1 VSVEKERQGTEDKGQ
16 EGEVQ
21 DTGRREPYFSTFQLI
36 LLALFAALIVVAK
49 IALRLPLQL
58 PGHSGIFW
66 MAIMIVGAGVV
77 HKPGAASLVGLTSGL
92 IAAFLGLGDF
102 GALNT
107 FLSYTAVG
115 LGTDLALWLLGGN
128 PENLIVATLA
138 ATFGHLGK
146 FLVKWGLGVVTGAPV
161 GFIALGLLRAVIGYI
176 IFGALGGLLGAL
188 TLRALRRAG
197 FFAYLAEKR

>member
-1 VSVEKERQGTEDKGQ
+1 MKER
-16 EGEVQ
+16 
-21 DTGRREPYFSTFQLI
+21 YFSTFQLI

-66 MAIMIVGAGVV
+66 MAIVIVATGIVPKVGT
-77 HKPGAASLVGLTSGL
+77 ASLVGITSGI
-92 IAAFLGLGDF
+92 IAAFLGMGDF

-107 FLSYTAVG
+107 FLSYTMVG
-115 LGTDLALWLLGGN
+115 VGTDVALLLLGRN
-128 PENLIVATLA
+128 PENLVVATLA
-138 ATFGHLGK
+138 GVLGHMGK
-146 FLVKWGLGVVTGAPV
+146 FLVKWGLATVAGAPV
-161 GFIALGLLRAVIGYI
+161 GFVALGLARALVGYLV
-176 IFGALGGLLGAL
+176 FGAIGGLLGGL

>member
-1 VSVEKERQGTEDKGQ
+1 MKER
-16 EGEVQ
+16 
-21 DTGRREPYFSTFQLI
+21 YFSTFQLI

-66 MAIMIVGAGVV
+66 MAIVIVAAGIVNRV
-77 HKPGAASLVGLTSGL
+77 GAASLVGLTSGI
-92 IAAFLGLGDF
+92 IAAFLGMGDF

-107 FLSYTAVG
+107 FLSYTMVG
-115 LGTDLALWLLGGN
+115 VGTDLALLFLGRN
-128 PENLIVATLA
+128 PENLVVAMVA
-138 ATFGHLGK
+138 ATFGHFGK
-146 FLVKWGLGVVTGAPV
+146 FLVKWGLGVLTGAPV
-161 GFIALGLLRAVIGYI
+161 GFVALGLARAMIGYLV
-176 IFGALGGLLGAL
+176 FGALGGLLGAL